1 MSEYLK
7 IILPALIALIG
18 TIIAIMV
25 GYRQWKHQQDA
36 SRYGSFAT
44 EKQTAYK
51 TLWEKLEEVHIT
63 LRTEEV
69 SRSDFKRLVLGV
81 NTFILKNSLYLEE
94 QDRDL
99 SNQYLQAVRKLK
111 EAIASSQNERA
122 EEAMETSAAIA
133 KDVIETAQQ
142 VKASVNEVD
151 LIRNSIIERFRKIV
165 GGSV

>member
-25 GYRQWKHQQDA
+25 GYRQWKHQQGA
-36 SRYGSFAT
+36 SHYGSFAT

-69 SRSDFKRLVLGV
+69 SRSNFNMLVLGV

-99 SNQYLQAVRKLK
+99 SNRYLQAVRKLK
-111 EAIASSQNERA
+111 EAIASSQMN
-122 EEAMETSAAIA
+122 
-133 KDVIETAQQ
+133 VQ
-142 VKASVNEVD
+142 
-151 LIRNSIIERFRKIV
+151 RKRWQLHWLYQKM
-165 GGSV
+165 